1 MFLDWADFSDLSKF
15 TDFWNCLDF
24 GDLVFVYGFSDLSI
38 SFWICWGL
46 PILGGVPTFHGF

>member
-1 MFLDWADFSDLSKF
+1 MFLDWADFLDLSKL
-15 TDFWNCLDF
+15 TDFWSCLDF

-46 PILGGVPTFHGF
+46 PILGVVPVFHWF